1 MARQGKPSHQG
12 RTRGHVVR
20 ASDPGLGRTGRT
32 TAARANAHD
41 CMYEL
46 RGDLTL
52 SEDRDCQPYH
62 PERRASCCHCKYTG
76 IKWCRVS
83 AQSTWRVRVI
93 TVVQWWAAIQCVFV
107 FVSCNFVQRLPAS
120 SGTTFVYTLVNRPYS
135 PRKLRY
141 GATETNVDN
150 QAKRPSFRRTCHVNT
165 RQPVL
170 SPWFQS
176 RARPDSAVVH
186 RFAESRSWT
195 RRRPPCAMSSCSSDL
210 QSAAATGTTTA
221 APIASR
227 TERNKKPHRHRQ
239 SRSPGA
245 RGDGRATPAVHLF
258 CLNPGR
264 TQRGAGANHQA
275 RSPDATIG
283 SSARRP
289 WKGRPSSR
297 DGLHSSTPSYARPG
311 RTSQQQLSEVTRVD
325 VRPGREAQ
333 RERPGGFGWN

>member
-1 MARQGKPSHQG
+1 MSTPGSPSSH
-12 RTRGHVVR
+12 
-20 ASDPGLGRTGRT
+20 LG
-32 TAARANAHD
+32 
-41 CMYEL
+41 
-46 RGDLTL
+46 
-52 SEDRDCQPYH
+52 
-62 PERRASCCHCKYTG
+62 
-76 IKWCRVS
+76 
-83 AQSTWRVRVI
+83 
-93 TVVQWWAAIQCVFV
+93 F
-107 FVSCNFVQRLPAS
+107 
-120 SGTTFVYTLVNRPYS
+120 S
-135 PRKLRY
+135 P
-141 GATETNVDN
+141 
-150 QAKRPSFRRTCHVNT
+150 
-165 RQPVL
+165 
-170 SPWFQS
+170 